1 MLSLEFG
8 TKLKFNESILKMRF
22 TEKDFEKFEVSSEK
36 LAPWL
41 IGKILYRK
49 LNNGNILHFRIL
61 ETEAYGDKDSATHA
75 NKYKTGNATIT
86 QRMEGGTIYVHYK
99 SGNYS
104 GSSFDIVAGKKGE
117 AESVLIR
124 GAVNI
129 NTGEKYRKIRLLGEA
144 LYVDY
149 EKLNQVSI
157 LKSDKMWL
165 EDDGFVTEGKIMKK
179 TRIGLDT
186 AKDICNPDKK
196 RLLRFVLNEKEF

>member
-1 MLSLEFG
+1 MI
-8 TKLKFNESILKMRF
+8 KI
-22 TEKDFEKFEVSSEK
+22 
-36 LAPWL
+36 APL
-41 IGKILYRK
+41 
-49 LNNGNILHFRIL
+49 
-61 ETEAYGDKDSATHA
+61 TPT
-75 NKYKTGNATIT
+75 
-86 QRMEGGTIYVHYK
+86 
-99 SGNYS
+99 
-104 GSSFDIVAGKKGE
+104 
-117 AESVLIR
+117 
-124 GAVNI
+124 NI

-186 AKDICNPDKK
+186 AKDICNTDKK